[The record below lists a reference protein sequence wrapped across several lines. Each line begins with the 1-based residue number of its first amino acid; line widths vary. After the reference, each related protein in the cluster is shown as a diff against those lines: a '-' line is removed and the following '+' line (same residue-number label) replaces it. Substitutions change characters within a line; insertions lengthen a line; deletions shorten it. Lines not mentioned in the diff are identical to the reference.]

1 MVTGSNQI
9 TTRAEFVDSALES
22 TPADES
28 SLSIF
33 HSGNGLSFC
42 LYHKISGKVLL
53 LVDYEHDGRSE
64 TGMELLQQFNETFGH
79 YTLAWET
86 DTYTWIPKELFSE
99 SDVPVLAKK
108 LLGTT
113 DVQWTEVSE
122 MDAVLIHSP
131 LPPVLERVAESL
143 PEVKLYPR
151 PASSALALHRFWKK
165 KPGDHVNIHI
175 REGYLDILAFTNGK
189 LVLQNTYE
197 TDSIEDQL
205 YFLTYAYEQL
215 KHSPEEVPLKV
226 SGNLV
231 EGDRLWKAYQKYIRN
246 VSWLGSVS
254 NLQASASVPT
264 AAINQYASLLHLA
277 ACE

>member
-1 MVTGSNQI
+1 M
-9 TTRAEFVDSALES
+9 
-22 TPADES
+22 
-28 SLSIF
+28 
-33 HSGNGLSFC
+33 
-42 LYHKISGKVLL
+42 LL
-53 LVDYEHDGRSE
+53 ILRS
-64 TGMELLQQFNETFGH
+64 QN
-79 YTLAWET
+79 
-86 DTYTWIPKELFSE
+86 
-99 SDVPVLAKK
+99 
-108 LLGTT
+108 
-113 DVQWTEVSE
+113 
-122 MDAVLIHSP
+122 
-131 LPPVLERVAESL
+131 
-143 PEVKLYPR
+143 
-151 PASSALALHRFWKK
+151 RFWKK

-215 KHSPEEVPLKV
+215 KYSPEEVPLKV

-246 VSWLGSVS
+246 VGWLGSVS

-264 AAINQYASLLHLA
+264 AAINQYASLVHLA